1 MQIVKLDNCFYAVL
15 GIDNHE
21 DAGNMSYDRTYKLV
35 RCQDSQGKLLNKIE
49 FTNPQ
54 VIKKRVSG
62 FKLPEELSSKVYYK
76 FKSSIAEDNGTIVHT
91 YYLQGNVKWHPILSK
106 EGIMSWSEIG
116 YILETSESNTPIISL
131 QHLTNKIE
139 NKVLEE
145 EGIYTLKGQEVRI
158 TIEVKT
164 TKY

>member
-21 DAGNMSYDRTYKLV
+21 DAGNTSYDRTYKLV
-35 RCQDSQGKLLNKIE
+35 RCQDSQGKILNKIE

-62 FKLPEELSSKVYYK
+62 FKLPEELSSTVYYK

-91 YYLQGNVKWHPILSK
+91 YYLQGNVEWSPILSK
-106 EGIMSWSEIG
+106 EGIMSWNEVG
-116 YILETSESNTPIISL
+116 YILEENENDTPIVSL
-131 QHLTNKIE
+131 QQLVSKIE
-139 NKVLEE
+139 NKTLEE
-145 EGIYTLKGQEVRI
+145 KGVYSLENREVRI
-158 TIEVKT
+158 IIEVKT